1 MTVRD
6 KLEELQ
12 EERYSGRVFVK
23 IVKDSRCLEIAPLD
37 WLQLHHSK
45 KIEQYLDL
53 EYTGFRVVVDDNRD
67 DAVYP
72 FIETVLLFEVE

>member
-6 KLEELQ
+6 KLEELL

-23 IVKDSRCLEIAPLD
+23 IVKDNRCLAIAPLD
-37 WLQLHHSK
+37 WLSHYQK
-45 KIEQYLDL
+45 TEPYLDL
-53 EYTGFRVVVDDNRD
+53 EYTGFRVVVDDNCD

-72 FIETVLLFEVE
+72 FTETVLLFEVE